1 MAFQFGKQT
10 SGKARPSYLYAII
23 GVALVLF
30 MLGLLGIIVVN
41 AKKLSDFFK
50 ENIEVSII
58 LMNDCKSDQA
68 LLIKSKLEEKQW
80 VKSSEYISKDL
91 ALARFKKQSG
101 EDFLELLEYNPLYA
115 SVNLHL
121 KSEFANVE
129 GIHAIENM
137 FQGNKL
143 VKEIYYQKQVVEM
156 MNQNAR
162 KISLVLIVIIALLFL
177 IAVAL
182 IDNTIKLV
190 MYSNRFLIKSM
201 QMVGATRWFIARP
214 FVLRSVV
221 NGLVSGTL
229 AVLLLIGMGIYTNNI
244 IPELSALMEP
254 ASIAGLLL
262 LVIVIGIVISG
273 LSTYRSVNK
282 YLKLKLDDLY

>member
-1 MAFQFGKQT
+1 MAFQFGKQP

-30 MLGLLGIIVVN
+30 MLGLLGVIVIN

-58 LMNDCKSDQA
+58 LMNDCSAEQA
-68 LLIKSKLEEKQW
+68 LKIKAKLDEHHW
-80 VKSSEYISKDL
+80 VKSSEFITKDV
-91 ALARFKKQSG
+91 ALERFRKQSG
-101 EDFLELLEYNPLYA
+101 EDFMELLDYNPLYA
-115 SVNLHL
+115 SVNFHL
-121 KSEFANVE
+121 KSESANMDS
-129 GIHAIENM
+129 IHQIESL

-156 MNQNAR
+156 MNQNAK
-162 KISLVLIVIIALLFL
+162 KISLVLLAIIFVLFL

-214 FVLRSVV
+214 FIMRAVL
-221 NGLVSGTL
+221 NGLISGVL
-229 AVLLLIGMGIYTNNI
+229 AVALLSSLGVYANNI
-244 IPELSALMEP
+244 IPELSSLAEP
-254 ASIAGLLL
+254 ASLTGLLL
-262 LVIVIGIVISG
+262 LVIMIGIVISG